1 MAVRQAKARSQEA
14 SKELRSM
21 QVSLSNLRLKAILI
35 YSQSSVTEIEEKI
48 ISEKSTLERLEKK
61 IEEQLRHNEPEQQE
75 ERRRLLQRRAKVED
89 ILSKLKLERP
99 ARERERDDK
108 LHAQKQAKEELQS
121 INTNLN
127 DLNQSKAQMQRQI
140 QNISRQANHKVAAF
154 GLHIDPLLQEIN
166 NTSWKHS
173 KPIGPMGIFVHLEDM
188 RYADVLQ
195 AMLGS
200 ALCSFAVRDH
210 EDRVKLSNILNKH
223 FAL

>member
-1 MAVRQAKARSQEA
+1 M
-14 SKELRSM
+14 
-21 QVSLSNLRLKAILI
+21 
-35 YSQSSVTEIEEKI
+35 
-48 ISEKSTLERLEKK
+48 
-61 IEEQLRHNEPEQQE
+61 
-75 ERRRLLQRRAKVED
+75 
-89 ILSKLKLERP
+89 SKLKLERP

-108 LHAQKQAKEELQS
+108 FQAQKQAKEVLQS

-127 DLNQSKAQMQRQI
+127 DLNQSEAQMQRQI

-166 NTSWKHS
+166 NTRWKHS
-173 KPIGPMGIFVHLEDM
+173 KPIGPMGMFVHLEDM